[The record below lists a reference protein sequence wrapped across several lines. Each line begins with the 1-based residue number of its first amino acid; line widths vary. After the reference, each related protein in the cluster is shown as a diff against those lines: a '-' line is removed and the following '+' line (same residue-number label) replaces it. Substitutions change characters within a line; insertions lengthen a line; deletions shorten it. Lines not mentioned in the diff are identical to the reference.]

1 MVEDA
6 ARDLLCGSL
15 RALGVP
21 DSMIARYRLAV
32 TLDEVAEMV
41 SLKRRLVEQA
51 EESLEVLK
59 GVCEGPAA
67 GSQG

>member
-1 MVEDA
+1 
-6 ARDLLCGSL
+6 
-15 RALGVP
+15 
-21 DSMIARYRLAV
+21 MIARYRLAV